1 MSAAQTAVPTSTSV
15 LETKDLAAGYGDVS
29 VVQDLCLKVGAG
41 EVVALLGPNGAGKTT
56 ALLTM
61 AGVLRPLA
69 GTVEIAGKVAR
80 DPLFRRAQ
88 RGLALVTDDRTV
100 FRGLTTAEN
109 LRLGDGDPD
118 EAVRIF
124 PALARLMDRKA
135 GLLSGGE
142 QQMLGLGR
150 ALARRPKLLLAD
162 ELSLGLSPLVVRDLF
177 AAVRAMADTGTAVII
192 VEQQIRLVLGICDRG
207 YVLHQGRV
215 GMSGTAEEM
224 LRDADKIE
232 RSYLAAV

>member
-1 MSAAQTAVPTSTSV
+1 MTVPALQTRG
-15 LETKDLAAGYGDVS
+15 LAAGYGDVS
-29 VVQDLCLKVGAG
+29 IVEDLSITVEPG

-56 ALLTM
+56 ALLTI
-61 AGVLRPLA
+61 AGDLRPLA
-69 GTVEIAGKVAR
+69 GTLEIAGRPAT

-88 RGLALVTDDRTV
+88 RGLALVTDDRAV
-100 FRGLTTAEN
+100 FRELTVAEN
-109 LRLGDGDPD
+109 LRLSDGDPN

-124 PALARLMDRKA
+124 PALGRLMHRTA

-150 ALARRPKLLLAD
+150 ALARKPALLLAD

-177 AAVRAMADTGTAVII
+177 AAVRAMADAGTAVVL

-207 YVLHQGRV
+207 YVLHHGRV
-215 GMSGTAEEM
+215 GIAGTAAEL
-224 LRDADKIE
+224 LRDADEIE
-232 RSYLAAV
+232 RSYLATAL